1 MEGMSDIKNSP
12 CQVKIGSGQQMSS
25 TVIGTKHVM
34 AIHKDGT
41 RQELKL
47 VDCRYVPE
55 LWVNLF
61 SVNKALTNGF
71 KLSNNGLVIKLTKKN
86 AQIQFD
92 RVFETGT
99 GNVIGVTLMPKMP
112 WELAN
117 LSLEKLKPT
126 NFNKTH
132 GCMGH
137 AGEGSTRWTAAYY
150 GLKLQG
156 KFDPCKHCGMA
167 RAD

>member
-1 MEGMSDIKNSP
+1 MSDIKNSS
-12 CQVKIGSGQQMSS
+12 CQAKIGSGQQMSS

-99 GNVIGVTLMPKMP
+99 SAQCTGKTDRFC
-112 WELAN
+112 
-117 LSLEKLKPT
+117 
-126 NFNKTH
+126 NFRPIFCSNETTV
-132 GCMGH
+132 GC
-137 AGEGSTRWTAAYY
+137 TRGTARVR
-150 GLKLQG
+150 
-156 KFDPCKHCGMA
+156 KFYESSG
-167 RAD
+167 